1 MNNILNDELDLID
14 VPAATTTDTA
24 AVPVAAPAPAPAAA
38 PSNIESWD
46 ADDADD
52 VSKGV
57 LKGSGVPYVKVAE
70 NQPVRIALVPNSK
83 IVGAAVHYSQASSK
97 YFICASTPGKRSA
110 CCDKLGDA
118 KGRAAALCFV
128 YKNADPQSAKL
139 APGTA
144 PVVEIGIF
152 TMSRSN
158 YADLKNGVEEGQSVT
173 DVDFRISVT
182 PGQLTRKVAVIS
194 RVARWKEIQDAAL
207 ALAAPFL
214 ADNSQL
220 VRALGRKYETAASF
234 DATLGDIEQL

>member
-1 MNNILNDELDLID
+1 MNNIVNDELDLID
-14 VPAATTTDTA
+14 VPAAT
-24 AVPVAAPAPAPAAA
+24 VAPAATTTTA
-38 PSNIESWD
+38 TAPAAVPSNIESWD

-194 RVARWKEIQDAAL
+194 RVARWREIEAEAL

-214 ADNSQL
+214 ADPGQL
-220 VRALGRKYETAASF
+220 TKALGRKFEATASM
-234 DATLGDIEQL
+234 DAMLADIETL